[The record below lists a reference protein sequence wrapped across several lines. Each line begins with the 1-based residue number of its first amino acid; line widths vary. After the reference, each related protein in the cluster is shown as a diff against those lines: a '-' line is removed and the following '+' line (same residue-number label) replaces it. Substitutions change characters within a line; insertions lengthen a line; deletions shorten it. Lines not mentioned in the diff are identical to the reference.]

1 MEMISL
7 YEVFENKWGRFVLV
21 RDGTFIV
28 DSGTEK
34 EPLMELWKCIEKL
47 KERRK

>member
-1 MEMISL
+1 M
-7 YEVFENKWGRFVLV
+7 YEIFKNKWERFVLV

-28 DSGTEK
+28 DSCTQRESL
-34 EPLMELWKCIEKL
+34 EELWKLIEKL

>member
-1 MEMISL
+1 M
-7 YEVFENKWGRFVLV
+7 YEVFKNRYERFVLV

-28 DSGTEK
+28 DSSTEK

>member
-1 MEMISL
+1 M
-7 YEVFENKWGRFVLV
+7 YEVFENKFGRFVLV

-28 DSGTEK
+28 DSGTQR
-34 EPLMELWKCIEKL
+34 EPLEELQKCIEKL